1 MSDYEVHLEIEDKVH
16 LIRGKNK
23 ARFPEA
29 NCLLID
35 DEELTL
41 IDAGAS
47 IENIDR
53 TLKDL
58 GHSIGDINQII
69 LTHFHIDH
77 KGYAGQIQRSSDCEI
92 ICHPLA
98 EKGVATFEGLVE
110 LIGIDSHKRY
120 NAWENYLESKVS
132 HVKSSY
138 KVNGHFKESK
148 PISCG
153 EIELIPIH
161 APGHSFDHTVFGING
176 LDTLFLVDI
185 DLTSFGPWYGNAV
198 SDISDFRNSMERI
211 IELEPSLGIS
221 SHLIDPVE
229 EGLLDRLKQYLEAF
243 DLRDQQIIQY
253 ISEGHSTIEEL
264 ATIPT
269 IYPNLPSVIFLTFE
283 EFMIEKHVEDLESK
297 GVLEKGSDGI
307 ISLL

>member
-1 MSDYEVHLEIEDKVH
+1 MSDYVVHLEIESNVH

-35 DEELTL
+35 DEQLTL
-41 IDAGAS
+41 IDAGAA
-47 IENIDR
+47 IDNIDR

-58 GHSIGDINQII
+58 GHGLGDINQII

-77 KGYAGQIQRSSDCEI
+77 KGYAAQIQRMSDCEI

-120 NAWENYLESKVS
+120 KAWEHYLEDKVS

-138 KVNGHFKESK
+138 EVNGHFKEDK

-161 APGHSFDHTVFGING
+161 APGHSLDHTVFGING
-176 LDTLFLVDI
+176 LETLFLVDI

-198 SDISDFRNSMERI
+198 SDISDFRKSMERI
-211 IELEPSLGIS
+211 IELEPRVGIS
-221 SHLIDPVE
+221 SHLLDPVE
-229 EGLLDRLKQYLEAF
+229 EGLHDRLKKYLDAF
-243 DLRDQQIIQY
+243 DLRDERIIQY
-253 ISEGHSTIEEL
+253 ISEGHNTIEDL

-269 IYPNLPSVIFLTFE
+269 IYPTLPSIVFLTFE
-283 EFMIEKHVEDLESK
+283 EFMIEKHVEYLETK
-297 GVLEKGSDGI
+297 GVLETGPDGV